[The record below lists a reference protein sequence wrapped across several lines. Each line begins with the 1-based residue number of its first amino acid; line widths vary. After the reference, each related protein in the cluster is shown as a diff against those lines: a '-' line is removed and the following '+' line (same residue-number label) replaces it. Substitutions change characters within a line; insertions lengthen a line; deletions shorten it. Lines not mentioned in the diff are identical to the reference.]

1 MNIPAEFNEIRPYTP
16 EELPQIYE
24 ELIADPAFRTVVESV
39 MPGVPFE
46 GLAMKMRQC
55 KTNLE
60 FQKAFFYGLLWDL
73 VKKTANGL
81 TFDCSALS
89 DLTRNYTFI
98 SNHRDIILDSAFLSI
113 LLIDNGMT
121 TVEIAI
127 GDNLLIYP
135 WIKKLVRINKSF
147 IVQRGL
153 PMRQMLE
160 SSARM
165 SRYMHY
171 TIGEKRQ
178 SIWIAQ
184 REGRAK
190 DSDDRT
196 QDSVL
201 KMLAIG
207 GEGDVVDRLMQMNI
221 APLSISYEFDPCDF
235 LKAWEFQLKRD
246 HPDYKKSTADDLKNM
261 QTGLLG
267 YKGRVHF
274 HIAPCINDLLAVM
287 DRKMPRQELF
297 SHVSA
302 LIDREIHRG
311 YRLYPCNYV
320 AADLLA
326 GTYVYAGHYTEE
338 DRWKFLSY
346 LEERIEHIQLA
357 NKDEDFL
364 RTKIL
369 EMYANPLK
377 NHLKAMEA

>member
-1 MNIPAEFNEIRPYTP
+1 
-16 EELPQIYE
+16 
-24 ELIADPAFRTVVESV
+24 
-39 MPGVPFE
+39 
-46 GLAMKMRQC
+46 
-55 KTNLE
+55 
-60 FQKAFFYGLLWDL
+60 
-73 VKKTANGL
+73 
-81 TFDCSALS
+81 
-89 DLTRNYTFI
+89 
-98 SNHRDIILDSAFLSI
+98 
-113 LLIDNGMT
+113 
-121 TVEIAI
+121 
-127 GDNLLIYP
+127 
-135 WIKKLVRINKSF
+135 
-147 IVQRGL
+147 
-153 PMRQMLE
+153 
-160 SSARM
+160 
-165 SRYMHY
+165 
-171 TIGEKRQ
+171 
-178 SIWIAQ
+178 
-184 REGRAK
+184 
-190 DSDDRT
+190 
-196 QDSVL
+196 
-201 KMLAIG
+201 
-207 GEGDVVDRLMQMNI
+207 MQMNI

-246 HPDYKKSTADDLKNM
+246 QPDYKKSTADDLKNM

-274 HIAPCINDLLAVM
+274 HIAPCINDRLAVM

-311 YRLYPCNYV
+311 YRMYPCNYV

-326 GTYVYAGHYTEE
+326 GTDAYAGHYTEE

>member
-1 MNIPAEFNEIRPYTP
+1 MCDEFHEIRPYHD
-16 EELPQIYE
+16 EELPGVYE
-24 ELIADPAFRTVVESV
+24 ELIADPAFRQVAVAAF
-39 MPGVPFE
+39 PGVPFE
-46 GLAMKMRQC
+46 MLASKMRAC
-55 KTNLE
+55 KTKLE
-60 FQKAFFYGLLWDL
+60 FQMAFGYP
-73 VKKTANGL
+73 V
-81 TFDCSALS
+81 
-89 DLTRNYTFI
+89 LTRIIEEASDGVTLDNDLADKTGAYTYV
-98 SNHRDIILDSAFLSI
+98 SNHRDIILDSGFLSV
-113 LLIDNGMT
+113 LLVDSGGD

-171 TIGEKRQ
+171 TISQKKQ

-207 GEGDVVDRLMQMNI
+207 GEGDVRDRLMQMNI

-274 HIAPCINDLLAVM
+274 HIAPCINDRLAAL
-287 DRKMPRQELF
+287 DPKMPRQELF
-297 SHVSA
+297 SRISA

-326 GTYVYAGHYTEE
+326 GTAVYAGHYTEAE
-338 DRWKFLSY
+338 KSKFIDY
-346 LEERIEHIQLA
+346 LNGQLA
-357 NKDEDFL
+357 RITLADKDEVFL
-364 RTKIL
+364 RGKML

-377 NHLKAMEA
+377 NHLKAVEV